1 MSRTTCHGCPFT
13 AAWWATRKFGYS
25 CSWHR
30 ALKSSWEHIYALL
43 GSNGYQSVEG
53 GWGGLVAALSSYEM
67 PEPILPDEALDVE
80 LSNTPMFPGSFT
92 GGSLPT
98 VVLRVSHRGEQVG
111 FSETRPY
118 AMSCWVDESED
129 TCFTR
134 AIEVKESERGRG
146 IGRYLMGRSLF
157 EMQKYGCRHAILN
170 TQSTNFPA
178 LMLYVSMGYRIV
190 YRMCNMLK
198 DPL

>member
-1 MSRTTCHGCPFT
+1 
-13 AAWWATRKFGYS
+13 
-25 CSWHR
+25 
-30 ALKSSWEHIYALL
+30 
-43 GSNGYQSVEG
+43 
-53 GWGGLVAALSSYEM
+53 
-67 PEPILPDEALDVE
+67 
-80 LSNTPMFPGSFT
+80 
-92 GGSLPT
+92 
-98 VVLRVSHRGEQVG
+98 
-111 FSETRPY
+111 
-118 AMSCWVDESED
+118 MSCWVDESED